1 MIQRWTHGDTCGE
14 EYNCEPKKDSEGE
27 LVLYA
32 DVERLD
38 GNYQTALAAWTAE
51 IELRKAAERKLR
63 KAAPAGRVL
72 CRLWACDARPRCR
85 PCLYRQCDTRI
96 RRKYN
101 CRRVEVREAGG
112 GA

>member
-1 MIQRWTHGDTCGE
+1 MKCPTCRQNMYLRPREGWQGV
-14 EYNCEPKKDSEGE
+14 NCPDCGQG
-27 LVLYA
+27 LNGLRHVNAVLM
-32 DVERLD
+32 RMS
-38 GNYQTALAAWTAE
+38 
-51 IELRKAAERKLR
+51 

-101 CRRVEVREAGG
+101 CRRVEVRELGG
-112 GA
+112 RK